1 METELSDLVIT
12 PFFGILR
19 VVDISIDNEIVLCID
34 KNGVLYDVPSVY
46 IFPVKLLIDN
56 SNYNRLQKWFLLLQI
71 GMN

>member
-19 VVDISIDNEIVLCID
+19 VVDISFDNESTLCID
-34 KNGVLYDVPSVY
+34 RNGVLYDIPSVY

-56 SNYNRLQKWFLLLQI
+56 SNYNRLQKWFLLSQI